1 MWAGMAAMADEMKR
15 RSGGVVV
22 GHCRER
28 ATTPPASARCTRR
41 GEGLARLDSHL
52 SLIPPRLPPS
62 RPPASLPPS
71 RTRLFRARSRR
82 CRSHGRWPSRPSW
95 SSVSR
100 PSLPVRGRLLRLAT
114 RTGREASMPGPNPT
128 SLLDTQRLIIPYAR
142 PPRSLHLHQRDW
154 RVRCPDVRSASE
166 GSSPPRRQS
175 APRLMCRTLLSST
188 FASLSWDN
196 DWKPPRHML
205 DDWNIQMMERDR
217 RLTGSKRG
225 QRVRVLFAR
234 AGPGSRQA
242 AGRRAAAPVALSPSP
257 STMPA
262 KPAHALS
269 LSLSPHHSVLTFDSL
284 LDSLA
289 RRRTT
294 RSRPTRLRPTQFGT

>member
-1 MWAGMAAMADEMKR
+1 
-15 RSGGVVV
+15 
-22 GHCRER
+22 
-28 ATTPPASARCTRR
+28 
-41 GEGLARLDSHL
+41 
-52 SLIPPRLPPS
+52 
-62 RPPASLPPS
+62 
-71 RTRLFRARSRR
+71 
-82 CRSHGRWPSRPSW
+82 
-95 SSVSR
+95 
-100 PSLPVRGRLLRLAT
+100 
-114 RTGREASMPGPNPT
+114 MPEPNPT

-166 GSSPPRRQS
+166 GSSPSRRQS
-175 APRLMCRTLLSST
+175 APRLMCRTLLPST

-242 AGRRAAAPVALSPSP
+242 AGRRAAAPVAPHPLRPRQCQPSRR
-257 STMPA
+257 T
-262 KPAHALS
+262 LS
-269 LSLSPHHSVLTFDSL
+269 LSLSSTFCINLRLSSGLACSTQDDPIAPDSFATNSIWDL
-284 LDSLA
+284 KTHRA
-289 RRRTT
+289 
-294 RSRPTRLRPTQFGT
+294 